1 MVASRITHSAWHWL
15 GALLVLAV
23 STASA
28 IAEEPIAVRLDQA
41 VVLKLPERATTIVIG
56 NPLIADLSIQPGGLA
71 VITGKGY
78 GATNVIAMD
87 HSGVVMMEKVVEV
100 RGPSGPIVV
109 VYRGATRQ
117 TYSCTPDCVTRVT
130 LGDTSKD
137 DWDLGQSTALPMDYF
152 NRALNQTVTRNNQAL
167 GAGAG
172 GGGGGGGGAATSGCS
187 SPNGSPSTTTCSAS
201 AGGNGG
207 TGGNGG

>member
-1 MVASRITHSAWHWL
+1 MLASRMTYRARHWFSVL
-15 GALLVLAV
+15 FVLA
-23 STASA
+23 ALA
-28 IAEEPIAVRLDQA
+28 APAMAEEPIAVKLDQA
-41 VVLKLPERATTIVIG
+41 TVLKLPERATTVIIG
-56 NPLIADLSIQPGGLA
+56 NPLIADISIQPGGLA

-87 HSGVVMMEKVVEV
+87 HSGVVMLEKIVEV
-100 RGPSGPIVV
+100 QGPSGPIVV

-117 TYSCTPDCVTRVT
+117 TYSCAPDCLSRVT

-137 DWDLGQSTALPMDYF
+137 DWDFGKDTALPVDYF

-172 GGGGGGGGAATSGCS
+172 GGGGGGSGGH
-187 SPNGSPSTTTCSAS
+187 
-201 AGGNGG
+201 
-207 TGGNGG
+207 

>member
-1 MVASRITHSAWHWL
+1 MVASRMTHSARHWL
-15 GALLVLAV
+15 SALLVLA
-23 STASA
+23 ASA
-28 IAEEPIAVRLDQA
+28 ASAFAEQPIAVKLDQA
-41 VVLKLPERATTIVIG
+41 VVLKLPERATTVVIG
-56 NPLIADLSIQPGGLA
+56 NPLIADFSIQPGGLA

-78 GATNVIAMD
+78 GATNVIVMD

-137 DWDLGQSTALPMDYF
+137 DWDLGQNTAMPVDYF
-152 NRALNQTVTRNNQAL
+152 NRALNQIVTRNNQAL

-172 GGGGGGGGAATSGCS
+172 GGGGGGGG
-187 SPNGSPSTTTCSAS
+187 GSH
-201 AGGNGG
+201 
-207 TGGNGG
+207 